1 MTRPALIGSAR
12 LPKGN
17 LSAIGIMLMAVGVF
31 SGMDWGLK
39 TLSTEYPPLEVTVLR
54 AGASLPFM
62 LGSVAWSGAWRQLS
76 VASPAIYVA
85 RAALGLLMLASF
97 IYSVSVQPLSE
108 SYAEFMSAPLMVAVL
123 SRLILR
129 ERISLARWSAILVGF
144 VGVLVALRP
153 SAHGFASLGGLG
165 ALTSAACYAGAVLMI
180 RRMSRTDSSHALVL
194 WYMAII
200 FVASAALAL
209 PHWKPIEP
217 HHWPVIAVIGATG
230 ALAQHLITSA
240 FRRAPA
246 SVIAPFEYTALPWGV
261 AIDLFFFQRLP
272 ASRVFVGGVIVV
284 LSGLYLVY
292 DEHRSSRQPR

>member
-1 MTRPALIGSAR
+1 VTRGALIGPPR
-12 LPKGN
+12 LHKGN
-17 LSAIGIMLMAVGVF
+17 VTAIGIMLMAVGVF
-31 SGMDWGLK
+31 SAMDWGLK
-39 TLSTEYPPLEVTVLR
+39 TLSTEYPALEVTTLR

-62 LGSVAWSGAWRQLS
+62 LGSVAWTGAWRQLS
-76 VASPAIYVA
+76 IANPWIYLA

-97 IYSVSVQPLSE
+97 IYSVSLQPLTE

-123 SRLILR
+123 SSILLR
-129 ERISLARWSAILVGF
+129 ESIPATRWVAISVGF
-144 VGVLVALRP
+144 VGVLIALRP

-165 ALTSAACYAGAVLMI
+165 ALTSAVCYAGGVLMI
-180 RRMSRTDSSHALVL
+180 RVMSRTDSSHALVL

-200 FVASAALAL
+200 FVASAGMAA
-209 PHWKPIEP
+209 PGWKPIAP
-217 HHWPVIAVIGATG
+217 GHWMVIAVVGATG

-261 AIDLFFFQRLP
+261 MIDLFFFQRLP
-272 ASRVFVGGVIVV
+272 ATRVFVGGLIVV

-292 DEHRSSRQPR
+292 DEHRSARR

>member
-1 MTRPALIGSAR
+1 MTRGALIGPPR
-12 LPKGN
+12 LHKGN
-17 LSAIGIMLMAVGVF
+17 VTAIGIMLMAVGVF
-31 SGMDWGLK
+31 SAMDWGLK
-39 TLSTEYPPLEVTVLR
+39 TLSTEYPALEVTTLR

-62 LGSVAWSGAWRQLS
+62 LGSVAWTGAWRQLS
-76 VASPAIYVA
+76 IANPWIYLA

-97 IYSVSVQPLSE
+97 IYSVSLQPLTE

-123 SRLILR
+123 SSILLR
-129 ERISLARWSAILVGF
+129 ESIPATRWVAISVGF
-144 VGVLVALRP
+144 VGVLIALRP

-165 ALTSAACYAGAVLMI
+165 ALTSAVCYAGGVLMI
-180 RRMSRTDSSHALVL
+180 RVMSRTDSSHALVL

-200 FVASAALAL
+200 FVASAGMAA
-209 PHWKPIEP
+209 PGWKPIAP
-217 HHWPVIAVIGATG
+217 GHWMVIAVVGATG

-261 AIDLFFFQRLP
+261 MIDLFFFQRLP
-272 ASRVFVGGVIVV
+272 ATRVFVGGLIVV

-292 DEHRSSRQPR
+292 DEHRSARR